1 MASVDLQRLRHMLL
15 TTGAGGGHHQLASA
29 ATIPASGPCYGAA
42 LPSQRDHH
50 MCADLFSLPPATMT
64 TTSATEQY
72 SEFLAMAAA
81 NLAKKGVRPDGGQEM
96 STNKRK
102 RDGRSSMLAAADVLA
117 AHVQQQTIDVD
128 RILLKHAQ
136 NLWTTLA
143 EQRQS
148 HTRLIVSTVEAMAA
162 KRLKARD
169 DEIERIRIMNWALE
183 ERLRNLFMEAQM
195 WRDIAQSNEATANVL
210 RGDLQ
215 RALDSQAVRDGGSG
229 DGQEDDAESCCWG
242 ENQVPLCAEEE
253 VGTPA
258 VEERPAT
265 AVGRCKGCR
274 EDAAVVLLLPCR
286 HLCVCAPCAAAA
298 QACPACG
305 SAKNGSV
312 CINFS

>member
-1 MASVDLQRLRHMLL
+1 MAVDLQRLRHMLL
-15 TTGAGGGHHQLASA
+15 TTGDGGGHHQVSSA
-29 ATIPASGPCYGAA
+29 ALMPTSGPCYGAA
-42 LPSQRDHH
+42 VSCERGHQPY
-50 MCADLFSLPPATMT
+50 ADLFTLPPPTTMT
-64 TTSATEQY
+64 SAPYQC
-72 SEFLAMAAA
+72 SEFLAMDAAD
-81 NLAKKGVRPDGGQEM
+81 LAKKGGNPDGVQEM
-96 STNKRK
+96 ITKKRR
-102 RDGRSSMLAAADVLA
+102 RDERSSMLSAADVLA
-117 AHVQQQTIDVD
+117 AQAQQQTIDVD

-136 NLWTTLA
+136 KMWTTLA

-148 HTRLIVSTVEAMAA
+148 HTRLIVSTVEARAA
-162 KRLKARD
+162 KRLKAK
-169 DEIERIRIMNWALE
+169 DEVIERIRIMNWALE

-195 WRDIAQSNEATANVL
+195 WRDVAQSHEATANVL

-215 RALDSQAVRDGGSG
+215 RALDSQAVRGGGSD

-253 VGTPA
+253 VGTPV
-258 VEERPAT
+258 VEERHAT
-265 AVGRCKGCR
+265 GAGRCKGCR
-274 EDAAVVLLLPCR
+274 EGAAVVLLLPCR